1 MAVLEGG
8 TSAVVAEVGAVS
20 AKGLH
25 VITKP
30 IDHGVLGHY
39 RIAPSTGILGA
50 TLAANAQL
58 LQFKWTDATRL
69 AVITYIEARFQ
80 TLTKFTAATLTDYG
94 SLDGIVI
101 RPTYTGGGGGT
112 ALTMTGNNAKVRT
125 SMGTSLVGEI
135 RVATTGLLTAVSAT
149 LDTQPFCS
157 WTMTGS
163 TATSSA
169 TVEQGNSQG
178 GIMYDADNGGG
189 GSHPLVLAQNEG
201 FIIRNRTVWP
211 AAGTGMYSF
220 TVHWAE
226 VTAF

>member
-169 TVEQGNSQG
+169 TVE
-178 GIMYDADNGGG
+178 
-189 GSHPLVLAQNEG
+189 L
-201 FIIRNRTVWP
+201 
-211 AAGTGMYSF
+211 
-220 TVHWAE
+220 
-226 VTAF
+226 